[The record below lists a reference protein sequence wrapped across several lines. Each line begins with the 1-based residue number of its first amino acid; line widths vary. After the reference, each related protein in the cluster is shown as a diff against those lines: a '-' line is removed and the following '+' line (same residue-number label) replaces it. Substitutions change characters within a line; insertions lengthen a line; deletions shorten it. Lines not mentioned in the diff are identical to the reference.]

1 MKRETSRSVLS
12 PAWRQAVGGE
22 EGGREG
28 RRAVE
33 GDDNNLAVGIPVH
46 VVCVQA
52 SLIHVAEQAISP

>member
-1 MKRETSRSVLS
+1 M
-12 PAWRQAVGGE
+12 GGE
-22 EGGREG
+22 EGGREGGREG

-46 VVCVQA
+46 VVCVQT